1 MNYLVLLFAYLVGSI
16 PFGYIIA
23 MLVKKTDIREYG
35 SGNIG
40 ATNVLRVMG
49 WRTALPVFVL
59 DLAKGVVAI
68 LLARAVSDLPAVYLG
83 AGFLA
88 MVGHSFPV
96 YLKFKGGK
104 AMATSIGVLLALSGW
119 VTLIVIACFLLIVY
133 FTRYVSLG
141 SMTAM
146 VLTPLLFLILN
157 FELPYIIFGIG
168 AAILV
173 VARHHENINR
183 LLKGTESKLGKK
195 KVG

>member
-1 MNYLVLLFAYLVGSI
+1 MNYLVLLIAYLVGSI

-23 MLVKKTDIREYG
+23 MLVKKTDIRQYG

-40 ATNVLRVMG
+40 ATNILRVMG
-49 WRTALPVFVL
+49 WRTALPVFAL
-59 DLAKGVVAI
+59 DLAKGVAAV

-119 VTLIVIACFLLIVY
+119 ITLIVIACFLLIVY

-146 VLTPLLFLILN
+146 VLTPLLFFILG
-157 FELPYIIFGIG
+157 FELPYVIFGIG

-173 VARHHENINR
+173 VARHHENISR